1 MLERAQLL
9 ESIAT
14 TITDYREGGIPTPTP
29 EHVDRWVCQF
39 DPEVQLPM
47 LSELSH
53 VLERT
58 YISRDKVEIFLSN
71 LVKNPKL
78 AETDFCSFWSNTEF
92 LNIQQGGNSQTEML
106 EMFSQALQQ
115 QCGFPVQSGLQNP
128 HAYIYL
134 DDGLFSGSRVRQDLE
149 MWIRNEAPSDA
160 TLHIIVIVNHSGGS
174 YFTENNIKSVI
185 AESGKNIDLKIWS
198 AVSVENRKYYKDES
212 EVLWPVSP
220 PEDHLVIDYVNSLLV
235 ERFPFEPRAV
245 LNSTSYQ
252 HRVFSSESGR
262 QLLESELLLAGV
274 KIRSFCENPKSI
286 IRPLGY
292 SFFGLGFGSTFV
304 TFRNCPNNA
313 PLAFWWGDPNASP
326 GHPFSKWY
334 PLFPRKTYDQ
344 NMGFRG
350 IDLSDF
356 EF

>member
-1 MLERAQLL
+1 MTDREQLL
-9 ESIAT
+9 ESIT
-14 TITDYREGGIPTPTP
+14 TKITDYREGEIPRPTP
-29 EHVDRWVCQF
+29 EHVDRWLSQF
-39 DPEVQLPM
+39 APEVQFPL

-58 YISRDKVEIFLSN
+58 YISKSNVETFLSK
-71 LVKNPKL
+71 LVINPKL
-78 AETDFCSFWSNTEF
+78 AGTDFCSFWRNAEF

-106 EMFSQALQQ
+106 EMFSQALQR
-115 QCGFPVQSGLQNP
+115 QCGFSTQSGLQNP

-134 DDGLFSGSRVRQDLE
+134 DDGLFSGNRIKQDLQG
-149 MWIRNEAPSDA
+149 WIRNEAPSDA

-174 YFTENNIKSVI
+174 YFTKKNIKSVI
-185 AESGKNIDLKIWS
+185 AEFGKNIDLNIWR
-198 AVSVENRKYYKDES
+198 AFVVENTRYRKNIS
-212 EVLWPVSP
+212 EVLWPHIL
-220 PEDHLVIDYVNSLLV
+220 PESQLLMDYVNSIDK
-235 ERFPFEPRAV
+235 FPFEPRAV
-245 LNSTSYQ
+245 LNSTTYQ

-274 KIRSFCENPKSI
+274 KIRSFCENPKPI
-286 IRPLGY
+286 MRPLGY

-313 PLAFWWGDPNASP
+313 PLAFWWGDPDMPS

-334 PLFPRKTYDQ
+334 PLFPRKTHGQ
-344 NMGFRG
+344 NVDFRG